1 MHWLPSNLPLLLGL
15 QLQSEEA
22 RFDLTRKLTEADC
35 CQRYSFLE
43 AMVGAMDAHMRF
55 FQRSSEVSEALH

>member
-1 MHWLPSNLPLLLGL
+1 MQTL
-15 QLQSEEA
+15 SEEA

-35 CQRYSFLE
+35 TQRYSFLE

-55 FQRSSEVSEALH
+55 FQRSFEARVPF